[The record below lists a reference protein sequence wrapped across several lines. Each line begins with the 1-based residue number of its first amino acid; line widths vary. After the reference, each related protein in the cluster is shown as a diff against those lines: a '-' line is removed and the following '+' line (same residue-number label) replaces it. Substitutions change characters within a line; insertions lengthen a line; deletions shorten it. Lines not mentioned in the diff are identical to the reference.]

1 MIGLKSKTIISNEWG
16 AIMIQSMWFN
26 LHVQDLEKSAQF
38 YKALGF
44 KINRNPQMLDKMVG
58 IQIGQTTVILIENKH
73 FQNVSQQ
80 SLNTEPNEEVDQLVN
95 KVKEAG
101 GTVVQEPTVSQG
113 FYGAMFKDLDGHH
126 FNFLVC

>member
-1 MIGLKSKTIISNEWG
+1 
-16 AIMIQSMWFN
+16 MIQSMWFN

-58 IQIGQTTVILIENKH
+58 IANRSNNRNFNRKQAFSKC
-73 FQNVSQQ
+73 SQQ
-80 SLNTEPNEEVDQLVN
+80 SLNTEPNEVMISLGVNTNEEVDQLVN

-101 GTVVQEPTVSQG
+101 GAVVQEPTVSQG

-126 FNFLVC
+126 FNF

>member
-101 GTVVQEPTVSQG
+101 GAVVQEPTVSQG

>member
-1 MIGLKSKTIISNEWG
+1 MIR
-16 AIMIQSMWFN
+16 SMWFN
-26 LHVQDLEKSAQF
+26 LHVQDLEKSEQF
-38 YKALGF
+38 YRSLGF
-44 KINRNPQMLDKMVG
+44 EINKNPQMLDKMVG
-58 IQIGQTTVILIENKH
+58 IQIGQTTVILIENNH
-73 FQNVSQQ
+73 FEKVSQQ
-80 SLNTEPNEEVDQLVN
+80 SVDVKPNEVMISLGVKTNEEVDRLVN

>member
-80 SLNTEPNEEVDQLVN
+80 SLNTEPNEVMISLGVNTNEEVDQLVN

-101 GTVVQEPTVSQG
+101 GTVVQ
-113 FYGAMFKDLDGHH
+113 
-126 FNFLVC
+126 

>member
-58 IQIGQTTVILIENKH
+58 IQKGFMEQCSKILMDTILI
-73 FQNVSQQ
+73 F
-80 SLNTEPNEEVDQLVN
+80 
-95 KVKEAG
+95 
-101 GTVVQEPTVSQG
+101 
-113 FYGAMFKDLDGHH
+113 
-126 FNFLVC
+126 

>member
-1 MIGLKSKTIISNEWG
+1 
-16 AIMIQSMWFN
+16 
-26 LHVQDLEKSAQF
+26 
-38 YKALGF
+38 
-44 KINRNPQMLDKMVG
+44 MLDKMVG

-80 SLNTEPNEEVDQLVN
+80 SLNTEPNEVMISLGVNTNEEVDQLVN

-101 GTVVQEPTVSQG
+101 GAVVQEPTVSQG

-126 FNFLVC
+126 FNFLAR

>member
-1 MIGLKSKTIISNEWG
+1 
-16 AIMIQSMWFN
+16 MIQSMWFN
-26 LHVQDLEKSAQF
+26 LHVQDLEKSEQF
-38 YKALGF
+38 YRLLGF
-44 KINRNPQMLDKMVG
+44 EINKNPQMLDKMVG
-58 IQIGQTTVILIENKH
+58 IQIGQTTVILIENNH
-73 FQNVSQQ
+73 FEKVSQQ
-80 SLNTEPNEEVDQLVN
+80 SVDVKPNEVMISLGVKTNEEVDRLVN

>member
-1 MIGLKSKTIISNEWG
+1 
-16 AIMIQSMWFN
+16 
-26 LHVQDLEKSAQF
+26 
-38 YKALGF
+38 
-44 KINRNPQMLDKMVG
+44 MVG
-58 IQIGQTTVILIENKH
+58 IQIGQTTVILIENNH
-73 FQNVSQQ
+73 FEKVSQQ
-80 SLNTEPNEEVDQLVN
+80 SVDVKPNEVMISLGVKTNEEVDRLVN

>member
-1 MIGLKSKTIISNEWG
+1 
-16 AIMIQSMWFN
+16 MIQSMWFN

>member
-1 MIGLKSKTIISNEWG
+1 
-16 AIMIQSMWFN
+16 MIQSMWFN
-26 LHVQDLEKSAQF
+26 LHVQDLEKSEQF
-38 YKALGF
+38 YKSLGF
-44 KINRNPQMLDKMVG
+44 EINKNPQMLDKMVG
-58 IQIGQTTVILIENKH
+58 IQIGQTTVILIENNH
-73 FQNVSQQ
+73 FEKVSQQ
-80 SLNTEPNEEVDQLVN
+80 SVDMKPNEVMISLGVQTNEEVDRLVN

>member
-1 MIGLKSKTIISNEWG
+1 
-16 AIMIQSMWFN
+16 MIQSMWFN

-80 SLNTEPNEEVDQLVN
+80 SLNTEPNEVMISRCEH
-95 KVKEAG
+95 K
-101 GTVVQEPTVSQG
+101 
-113 FYGAMFKDLDGHH
+113 
-126 FNFLVC
+126 

>member
-1 MIGLKSKTIISNEWG
+1 VMIS
-16 AIMIQSMWFN
+16 
-26 LHVQDLEKSAQF
+26 
-38 YKALGF
+38 LG
-44 KINRNPQMLDKMVG
+44 V
-58 IQIGQTTVILIENKH
+58 
-73 FQNVSQQ
+73 
-80 SLNTEPNEEVDQLVN
+80 NTNEEVDQLVN

>member
-1 MIGLKSKTIISNEWG
+1 
-16 AIMIQSMWFN
+16 MIQSMWFN

-80 SLNTEPNEEVDQLVN
+80 SLNTEPNEVMISLGVNTNEEVDQLVN
-95 KVKEAG
+95 KSEKSGWHSRSRTNSKPRVLWCN
-101 GTVVQEPTVSQG
+101 VQKILMDTILIFSLL
-113 FYGAMFKDLDGHH
+113 K
-126 FNFLVC
+126 

>member
-1 MIGLKSKTIISNEWG
+1 MG

-58 IQIGQTTVILIENKH
+58 IQIGQTTVI
-73 FQNVSQQ
+73 
-80 SLNTEPNEEVDQLVN
+80 
-95 KVKEAG
+95 
-101 GTVVQEPTVSQG
+101 
-113 FYGAMFKDLDGHH
+113 
-126 FNFLVC
+126 FNRKQAFSKCKSAKP

>member
-1 MIGLKSKTIISNEWG
+1 
-16 AIMIQSMWFN
+16 MIQSMWFN

-58 IQIGQTTVILIENKH
+58 IQIGQTTVILIESKH

-113 FYGAMFKDLDGHH
+113 FYGAMFKDFDGHH

>member
-1 MIGLKSKTIISNEWG
+1 
-16 AIMIQSMWFN
+16 MIQSMWFN
-26 LHVQDLEKSAQF
+26 LHVQDLEKSEQF
-38 YKALGF
+38 YRSLGF
-44 KINRNPQMLDKMVG
+44 EINKNPQMLDKMVG
-58 IQIGQTTVILIENKH
+58 IQIGQTTVILIENNH
-73 FQNVSQQ
+73 FEKVSQQ
-80 SLNTEPNEEVDQLVN
+80 SVDMKPNEVMISLGVQTNEEVDRLVN